1 MNWFNLYVFSNI
13 FFLDLGVTYFPAKRI
28 INLEGFT
35 LINEI
40 KNKRVDNMTAA
51 AVDLDLLNELFDNQ
65 KKLDDLFS
73 LDDDSFLKS
82 MSFGTN
88 ALKSSELN
96 GEANIVNIPPEDLS
110 FNSDDL
116 IFNQKKRSTA
126 SFIIP
131 LIVEIAIIVGA
142 IIYFT

>member
-1 MNWFNLYVFSNI
+1 
-13 FFLDLGVTYFPAKRI
+13 LDLGVTYFPAKRI

-35 LINEI
+35 LINDI

>member
-1 MNWFNLYVFSNI
+1 VNWFNLYVFGNI

-35 LINEI
+35 LINDI

>member
-1 MNWFNLYVFSNI
+1 MNWFNLYVFGNI

-35 LINEI
+35 LINDI

>member
-1 MNWFNLYVFSNI
+1 
-13 FFLDLGVTYFPAKRI
+13 
-28 INLEGFT
+28 
-35 LINEI
+35 
-40 KNKRVDNMTAA
+40 MTAA

-116 IFNQKKRSTA
+116 IFNQKKRSAA